1 MDVKDVLHAPT
12 WDRERLGDLGQV
24 LLDHGRHT
32 KLVYR
37 IEWCFY
43 SMTHTLVFYGIIRCG
58 DFANKHVRLSF
69 TQHISLAGG
78 RLSKDVIGEICP
90 EIADYS
96 SSVSNLILYLYR
108 RRAISDDDFFKL
120 KEPSATGN
128 HLCFSLVALSQKT
141 HGEGKHIIRNLYLA
155 LLDAFLHKGDK
166 WCHFV
171 AFQLRQ
177 IGKFQQ
183 QFYAV
188 PVYYYTVFH
197 S

>member
-1 MDVKDVLHAPT
+1 M
-12 WDRERLGDLGQV
+12 
-24 LLDHGRHT
+24 
-32 KLVYR
+32 
-37 IEWCFY
+37 
-43 SMTHTLVFYGIIRCG
+43 
-58 DFANKHVRLSF
+58 SF

-177 IGKFQQ
+177 IGKFSNNLMLSQCIITL
-183 QFYAV
+183 FFILSCAAL
-188 PVYYYTVFH
+188 TALDRASGTH
-197 S
+197 